1 VARIEGGWNNYRGF
15 NIWGG
20 KNPESRADF
29 GGKSYGIISIDGV
42 LYMWVGPGSGPKN
55 FNEARLYRS
64 TNHGASWRGASW
76 KFTKSEG
83 LMMPTILQ
91 FGRDYAGA
99 KDNFVYH
106 YFIEPQDDNDLVI
119 QKPGR
124 IYLLRVHKDDIFSSK
139 SNYQYF
145 NGLDSAGNPNWS
157 NNIGNKKPVF
167 EDPNGVGWN
176 VAVSYNAGLG
186 RYLLTMEHAKSHAS
200 NLGIFDAPEPWG
212 PWTTV
217 GYYSNWQGFD
227 NLFYWNFSNKWLS
240 SDGRDFT
247 LIFTGVKA
255 NDSWNTIRGSFTV
268 APTAPPPPPPP
279 TPPDPLPIPGRIEAE
294 DYKSGGEGV
303 AYHDTTSGNS
313 GGAYRS
319 DDVDIQPTSDQGG
332 GYNIGCTRQGEW
344 LAFDVAIAQAGY
356 YDITAR
362 VASAVAGT
370 KSLHLKVDGVDV
382 TGPLSFSDASG
393 WQSWLD
399 VTVPQV
405 NLPAGRH
412 ELRLVLDTDYFNVN
426 YLDITPSPAPALPIP
441 GRIEAEDYKAG
452 GEGVGYHDTTSGNTG
467 GEFRADDVD
476 LEVATEGGYNVGWI
490 DPGEWLAFDVE
501 IAQAGYYDI
510 TARVA
515 SAVAGEKTLH
525 LKVDGV
531 DVTGPLSFSDAS
543 GWQSW
548 LDVTVP
554 RVNLPAGRHELR
566 LVLDADSFNVNYLE
580 VRPSDNLPPTVS
592 GDANQDGQLTGDDV
606 YLVIDWIIGRQ
617 PMPQTDTPA
626 FTAADVDADGSITAN
641 DVALMIDWLSGDPD
655 QSPLEPSL

>member
-1 VARIEGGWNNYRGF
+1 MFYPGTISRRKNWGIARRLKPGGKSITLTVLALILSILLSPGLQVTRTALASNHLSREAITSLAPYPSSPVIQSVSFDRSSHDRLAPGSDNWPITWADDGHQYTSWGDGGGFGGTNSDGQVSLGVARIEGGWNNYRGF

-99 KDNFVYH
+99 RDNFVYH

-124 IYLLRVHKDDIFSSK
+124 IYLLQVHKDDIFSSK

-157 NNIGNKKPVF
+157 NNIRNKKPVF

-186 RYLLTMEHAKSHAS
+186 RYLLTTEHAKSHAS
-200 NLGIFDAPEPWG
+200 NLEIFGAPEPWG

-227 NLFYWNFSNKWLS
+227 NPFYWNFSNKWLS

-247 LIFTGVKA
+247 LVFTGVKA

-319 DDVDIQPTSDQGG
+319 NDVDIQPT
-332 GYNIGCTRQGEW
+332 
-344 LAFDVAIAQAGY
+344 
-356 YDITAR
+356 
-362 VASAVAGT
+362 
-370 KSLHLKVDGVDV
+370 
-382 TGPLSFSDASG
+382 
-393 WQSWLD
+393 
-399 VTVPQV
+399 
-405 NLPAGRH
+405 
-412 ELRLVLDTDYFNVN
+412 
-426 YLDITPSPAPALPIP
+426 
-441 GRIEAEDYKAG
+441 
-452 GEGVGYHDTTSGNTG
+452 
-467 GEFRADDVD
+467 
-476 LEVATEGGYNVGWI
+476 
-490 DPGEWLAFDVE
+490 
-501 IAQAGYYDI
+501 
-510 TARVA
+510 
-515 SAVAGEKTLH
+515 
-525 LKVDGV
+525 
-531 DVTGPLSFSDAS
+531 
-543 GWQSW
+543 
-548 LDVTVP
+548 
-554 RVNLPAGRHELR
+554 
-566 LVLDADSFNVNYLE
+566 
-580 VRPSDNLPPTVS
+580 
-592 GDANQDGQLTGDDV
+592 
-606 YLVIDWIIGRQ
+606 
-617 PMPQTDTPA
+617 
-626 FTAADVDADGSITAN
+626 
-641 DVALMIDWLSGDPD
+641 
-655 QSPLEPSL
+655 